1 MQLNLS
7 GFFLEIVVYLVI
19 QKLKYVH
26 FDVLPEIYLTFYKM
40 HALVHSE
47 WTYCTTQYNLIKKRL
62 IEKLL
67 LHILHITFL
76 LHLRILHIIIIII
89 IITYWKI
96 KIHANTFC
104 RHL

>member
-47 WTYCTTQYNLIKKRL
+47 
-62 IEKLL
+62 
-67 LHILHITFL
+67 
-76 LHLRILHIIIIII
+76 
-89 IITYWKI
+89 
-96 KIHANTFC
+96 
-104 RHL
+104 